1 MAFGAAWNKMGKRM
15 GFIFIKETQGKRAFS
30 AFFLFPHFY
39 LLQRGAN
46 LLCFLQETVCAPH
59 FFFSW
64 AQEKKKRAAPG
75 VKKKRTFGTTPGI
88 TVLLSRA
95 AQCGATLHPV
105 WCKAD
110 TALRSQ
116 PLPLSAFKI
125 DVPRNRRTQFRLR
138 PGGGSRPRSGPGASA
153 PLRAFSQSENLGAG
167 AIHLP
172 RSNIKFQGSRKSCH
186 FCGKTA
192 AAPFLA
198 AGDGDSKGEGESE
211 RLPL

>member
-1 MAFGAAWNKMGKRM
+1 M

-138 PGGGSRPRSGPGASA
+138 PGGGSRRRGRSPLPGRWGEGFQRERRIETPR
-153 PLRAFSQSENLGAG
+153 PLAVLCLLSVCTESKRGLG
-167 AIHLP
+167 
-172 RSNIKFQGSRKSCH
+172 R
-186 FCGKTA
+186 
-192 AAPFLA
+192 AAPKENVFSILP
-198 AGDGDSKGEGESE
+198 SNQFQLSTKQKGVHYAFD
-211 RLPL
+211 P